1 MHNILIEQTKHSL
14 LKKTVHKIDHK
25 DFYRETAMLLYKTFL
40 LNKSTFN
47 ILQYSIRY
55 RILFSITHQNL
66 PYTFR
71 YHLISLFELNSDI
84 FYKN

>member
-1 MHNILIEQTKHSL
+1 MHNIFIEQTKHSL

-47 ILQYSIRY
+47 VYYNIITDIGFYSLSHTSTSLHIP
-55 RILFSITHQNL
+55 ISFNK
-66 PYTFR
+66 
-71 YHLISLFELNSDI
+71 LIWT
-84 FYKN
+84 